1 MNFDIKE
8 IISATMVLFAVVDI
22 IGSVPIIINL
32 RKKAGRIQSE
42 KTAIVAGGL
51 LVVFLFLGKQLL
63 NLFGVTVEAFA
74 VAGAFIL
81 FFLALEMILGIT
93 LYKGTTPES
102 ASIVPLAFPMVAG
115 AGALTTVLSLRA
127 KFYVENII
135 VAIVINMIIVYVVL
149 KSSERIE
156 KFLGKQGITVLHNLF
171 GVILLAIAV
180 NLFTANIKE
189 MFFSKH
195 TAPVEKKLNLPK
207 IPTNDDKTFI
217 LTPNT

>member
-1 MNFDIKE
+1 MNFDVKE

-42 KTAIVAGGL
+42 KTAIVAGIL
-51 LVVFLFLGKQLL
+51 LVLFLFIGKQLL

-93 LYKGTTPES
+93 LYKGTTPET

-135 VAIVINMIIVYVVL
+135 VAILINMIIVYIVL
-149 KSSERIE
+149 KSSEKIE
-156 KFLGKQGITVLHNLF
+156 KFLGKQGITVIHNLF

-180 NLFTANIKE
+180 NLFTTNIRA
-189 MFFSKH
+189 MLFGQWWMTNNS
-195 TAPVEKKLNLPK
+195 TNL
-207 IPTNDDKTFI
+207 IDK
-217 LTPNT
+217 

>member
-1 MNFDIKE
+1 MNFDVKE

-42 KTAIVAGGL
+42 KTAIVAGIL
-51 LVVFLFLGKQLL
+51 LILFLFIGKQLL

-93 LYKGTTPES
+93 LYKGTTPET

-135 VAIVINMIIVYVVL
+135 VAILINMIIVYVVL
-149 KSSERIE
+149 KSSEKIE
-156 KFLGKQGITVLHNLF
+156 KFLGKQGITVIHNLF

-180 NLFTANIKE
+180 NLFTTNIRA
-189 MFFSKH
+189 MLFGQWWM
-195 TAPVEKKLNLPK
+195 
-207 IPTNDDKTFI
+207 TNDSTNLIDK
-217 LTPNT
+217 

>member
-1 MNFDIKE
+1 MNFDVKE
-8 IISATMVLFAVVDI
+8 IVSATMVLFAVVDI

-42 KTAIVAGGL
+42 KTAIVAGIL
-51 LVVFLFLGKQLL
+51 LVLFLFIGKQLL

-93 LYKGTTPES
+93 LYKGTTPET

-135 VAIVINMIIVYVVL
+135 VAILINMIIVYIVL
-149 KSSERIE
+149 KSSEKIE
-156 KFLGKQGITVLHNLF
+156 KFLGKQGITVIHNLF

-180 NLFTANIKE
+180 NLFTTNIRA
-189 MFFSKH
+189 MLFGQWWM
-195 TAPVEKKLNLPK
+195 
-207 IPTNDDKTFI
+207 TNDSTNLTDK
-217 LTPNT
+217 

>member
-1 MNFDIKE
+1 MNFDVKE

-32 RKKAGRIQSE
+32 RKKAGHIQSE
-42 KTAIVAGGL
+42 KTAIVAGIL
-51 LVVFLFLGKQLL
+51 LILFLFIGKQLL

-93 LYKGTTPES
+93 LYKGTTPET

-135 VAIVINMIIVYVVL
+135 VAILINMIIVYVVL
-149 KSSERIE
+149 KSSEKIE
-156 KFLGKQGITVLHNLF
+156 KFLGKQGITVIHNLF

-180 NLFTANIKE
+180 NLFTTNIRA
-189 MFFSKH
+189 MLFGQWWM
-195 TAPVEKKLNLPK
+195 
-207 IPTNDDKTFI
+207 TNDSTNLTDK
-217 LTPNT
+217 